1 MPAASAAASRPQ
13 VQLLAAHPSWELQC
27 SCQRGFSLP
36 EEVYC
41 TSVVQREV
49 QCQAA
54 AQGNKPLFIWKR
66 MLFVSD
72 ASLLESLL
80 STAVNVLLT
89 GHFIM
94 LLTARGMRPEE
105 YIINCFRGQAAGS
118 AVTYC
123 HRY

>member
-1 MPAASAAASRPQ
+1 M
-13 VQLLAAHPSWELQC
+13 VQS
-27 SCQRGFSLP
+27 
-36 EEVYC
+36 
-41 TSVVQREV
+41 EV

-72 ASLLESLL
+72 ASMLESLL

-94 LLTARGMRPEE
+94 LLTAQGGRPEE
-105 YIINCFRGQAAGS
+105 YIINCFQGQAPGS

-123 HRY
+123 HHY